1 MINFLRRILSRR
13 NTITMDMK
21 SVYRRYVKR
30 RGNGEL
36 LHMLADVS
44 WCAVFCA
51 ELGSSA
57 EAAFWCRAGIIKAEL
72 RRRRAIV
79 RKSEIG
85 TLADYAETVW

>member
-1 MINFLRRILSRR
+1 MLKFIRALLQRR
-13 NTITMDMK
+13 NTMTMDMK
-21 SVYRRYVKR
+21 SVYRRDVKR
-30 RGNGEL
+30 CGNGEL

-44 WCAVFCA
+44 RCGVYCS
-51 ELGSSA
+51 ERGSQV

-72 RRRRAIV
+72 KRRRAIV

>member
-1 MINFLRRILSRR
+1 MFNFFRSILSRR

-21 SVYRRYVKR
+21 SVYRRDVKR

-36 LHMLADVS
+36 LHMLADLNRL
-44 WCAVFCA
+44 AVYC
-51 ELGSSA
+51 GHSDI

-85 TLADYAETVW
+85 TIADYAETVW

>member
-1 MINFLRRILSRR
+1 MFNFFRSILSRR

-21 SVYRRYVKR
+21 SVYRRDVKR

-36 LHMLADVS
+36 LQMLADVS
-44 WCAVFCA
+44 RWGVYCSERGSQVEAV
-51 ELGSSA
+51 
-57 EAAFWCRAGIIKAEL
+57 FWCRAGIIKAEL
-72 RRRRAIV
+72 RRRRAIL

>member
-1 MINFLRRILSRR
+1 MFNFLRIILSRR

-21 SVYRRYVKR
+21 SVYRRDVKR

-36 LHMLADVS
+36 LHMLADVNKL
-44 WCAVFCA
+44 AVYC
-51 ELGSSA
+51 GHSDI
-57 EAAFWCRAGIIKAEL
+57 EAALWCRAGIIKAEL

>member
-1 MINFLRRILSRR
+1 MFNFFRSILSRR

-21 SVYRRYVKR
+21 SVYRRDVKR

-36 LHMLADVS
+36 LHMLADVNRL
-44 WCAVFCA
+44 AVYC
-51 ELGSSA
+51 GHSDI

-72 RRRRAIV
+72 KRRRAVV
-79 RKSEIG
+79 RECERG